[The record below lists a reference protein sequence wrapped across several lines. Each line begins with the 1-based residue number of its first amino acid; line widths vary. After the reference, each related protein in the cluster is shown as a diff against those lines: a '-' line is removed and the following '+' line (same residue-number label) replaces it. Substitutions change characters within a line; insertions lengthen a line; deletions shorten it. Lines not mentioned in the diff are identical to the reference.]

1 MSGTGKED
9 EDMKIIHQT
18 AEYVVVCKAAGEDS
32 EHDLPGMLAEQNGD
46 QAADYYVVHR
56 LDKAA
61 AGLLVL
67 ARDRQT
73 AGELSRQLTENRLRK
88 RYLCVVP
95 GVPEPA
101 SGEMQD
107 LLYKDKMKQK
117 MFPVKRKRAGVKEA
131 SLRYHV
137 LETKAPASND
147 VSNQAKPDDEVP
159 ESPAQVRTIS
169 SKPAEEVKTSPAQ
182 MQSAELTTAQPEG
195 KAPTPLSLVEVE
207 LQTGRYHQIRC
218 QFAARK
224 LPLVGDGKYGSRVR
238 SPHLALF
245 CRTLS
250 FYDVKEK
257 KECSFTAEPPAE
269 FPWTAF
275 SCASDEAE

>member
-1 MSGTGKED
+1 
-9 EDMKIIHQT
+9 MKIIHQT

-32 EHDLPGMLAEQNGD
+32 EHDLPEMLAEQNGD
-46 QAADYYVVHR
+46 RATDYYVVHR
-56 LDKAA
+56 LDQAA
-61 AGLLVL
+61 SGLLVL

-88 RYLCVVP
+88 TYLCVVP
-95 GVPEPA
+95 GVPAPV

-107 LLYKDKMKQK
+107 LLYQDKMKKK

-131 SLRYHV
+131 SLTYRV
-137 LETKAPASND
+137 LETQAP
-147 VSNQAKPDDEVP
+147 
-159 ESPAQVRTIS
+159 
-169 SKPAEEVKTSPAQ
+169 
-182 MQSAELTTAQPEG
+182 LT
-195 KAPTPLSLVEVE
+195 LVEVE
-207 LQTGRYHQIRC
+207 LQTGRFHQIRC

-224 LPLVGDGKYGSRVR
+224 LPLVGDGKYGSRVW

-245 CRTLS
+245 CRQLS
-250 FYDVKEK
+250 FYDAKEK
-257 KECSFTAEPPAE
+257 KECSFTAAPPAE

>member
-1 MSGTGKED
+1 
-9 EDMKIIHQT
+9 MKIIHQT
-18 AEYVVVCKAAGEDS
+18 AEYAVVCKAAGEDS
-32 EHDLPGMLAEQNGD
+32 EHDLPGLLAEQNGD
-46 QAADYYVVHR
+46 HAADYYVVHR

-67 ARDRQT
+67 ARDRRT

-88 RYLCVVP
+88 SYLCAVP

-131 SLRYHV
+131 SLTYRV
-137 LETKAPASND
+137 LETQTSVSND
-147 VSNQAKPDDEVP
+147 VSNQAKPDEDVL
-159 ESPAQVRTIS
+159 ESPAQVQSTAPNLV
-169 SKPAEEVKTSPAQ
+169 KAEGESLV
-182 MQSAELTTAQPEG
+182 
-195 KAPTPLSLVEVE
+195 PLALVEVE
-207 LQTGRYHQIRC
+207 LQTGRFHQIRC

-245 CRTLS
+245 CRQLT
-250 FYDVKEK
+250 FYDAKEK
-257 KECSFTAEPPAE
+257 KELCFTAAPPAE

-275 SCASDEAE
+275 SCAFDEAE

>member
-1 MSGTGKED
+1 
-9 EDMKIIHQT
+9 MKIIHQT

-32 EHDLPGMLAEQNGD
+32 EHDLPEMRAEQNGD
-46 QAADYYVVHR
+46 RATDYYVVHR

-61 AGLLVL
+61 SGLLVL

-73 AGELSRQLTENRLRK
+73 ASELSRQLTENRRRK
-88 RYLCVVP
+88 TYLCVVP
-95 GVPEPA
+95 GVPAPV

-107 LLYKDKMKQK
+107 LLYQDKMKKK

-131 SLRYHV
+131 SLTYRV
-137 LETKAPASND
+137 LETQAP
-147 VSNQAKPDDEVP
+147 
-159 ESPAQVRTIS
+159 
-169 SKPAEEVKTSPAQ
+169 
-182 MQSAELTTAQPEG
+182 LT
-195 KAPTPLSLVEVE
+195 LVEVE
-207 LQTGRYHQIRC
+207 LQTGRFHQIRC

-245 CRTLS
+245 CRQLS
-250 FYDVKEK
+250 FYDAKEK
-257 KECSFTAEPPAE
+257 KECSFTAAPPAE

-275 SCASDEAE
+275 SCASDEVK

>member
-1 MSGTGKED
+1 
-9 EDMKIIHQT
+9 MKIIHQT
-18 AEYVVVCKAAGEDS
+18 AEYAVVCKAAGEDS
-32 EHDLPGMLAEQNGD
+32 EHDLPGLLAEQNGD
-46 QAADYYVVHR
+46 HAADYYVVHR

-67 ARDRQT
+67 ARDRRT

-88 RYLCVVP
+88 SYLCAVP

-131 SLRYHV
+131 SLTYRV
-137 LETKAPASND
+137 LETQTSVSND
-147 VSNQAKPDDEVP
+147 VSNQV
-159 ESPAQVRTIS
+159 
-169 SKPAEEVKTSPAQ
+169 
-182 MQSAELTTAQPEG
+182 QSAASNFVKAEG
-195 KAPTPLSLVEVE
+195 ESLVPLALVEVE
-207 LQTGRYHQIRC
+207 LQTGRFHQIRC

-245 CRTLS
+245 CRQLT
-250 FYDVKEK
+250 FYDAKEK
-257 KECSFTAEPPAE
+257 KERCFTAAPPAE

-275 SCASDEAE
+275 SCAFDEAE

>member
-1 MSGTGKED
+1 
-9 EDMKIIHQT
+9 MKIIHQT

-32 EHDLPGMLAEQNGD
+32 EHDLPGLLAEQNGNR
-46 QAADYYVVHR
+46 ATDYYVVHR

-131 SLRYHV
+131 SLTYRV
-137 LETKAPASND
+137 LEPQASVSND
-147 VSNQAKPDDEVP
+147 VSNQTKPDEEVP
-159 ESPAQVRTIS
+159 ENLAQAGTIS
-169 SKPAEEVKTSPAQ
+169 SKPAEEVKKSPAQ
-182 MQSAELTTAQPEG
+182 LPSAAE
-195 KAPTPLSLVEVE
+195 APTSLTLVEVE
-207 LQTGRYHQIRC
+207 LQTGRFHQIRC

-250 FYDVKEK
+250 FYDPKEK
-257 KECSFTAEPPAE
+257 KELCFTATPPAE

>member
-1 MSGTGKED
+1 
-9 EDMKIIHQT
+9 MKIIHQT

-32 EHDLPGMLAEQNGD
+32 EHDLPGLLAEQNGD
-46 QAADYYVVHR
+46 WAADYYVVHR

-61 AGLLVL
+61 SGLLVL

-88 RYLCVVP
+88 SYLCVVP

-131 SLRYHV
+131 SLTYRV
-137 LETKAPASND
+137 LET
-147 VSNQAKPDDEVP
+147 Q
-159 ESPAQVRTIS
+159 
-169 SKPAEEVKTSPAQ
+169 TSLA
-182 MQSAELTTAQPEG
+182 
-195 KAPTPLSLVEVE
+195 LVEVE
-207 LQTGRYHQIRC
+207 LQTGRFHQIRC

-250 FYDVKEK
+250 FYDPKEK
-257 KECSFTAEPPAE
+257 KELCFTAAPPAE

>member
-1 MSGTGKED
+1 
-9 EDMKIIHQT
+9 MKIIHQT

-32 EHDLPGMLAEQNGD
+32 EHDLPGLLAEQNGD
-46 QAADYYVVHR
+46 RATDYYVVHR

-67 ARDRQT
+67 ARNRQT

-88 RYLCVVP
+88 SYLCVVP

-131 SLRYHV
+131 SLTYRV
-137 LETKAPASND
+137 LETQASVSND
-147 VSNQAKPDDEVP
+147 VSNQAKTDEEVP
-159 ESPAQVRTIS
+159 ESPAQVQST
-169 SKPAEEVKTSPAQ
+169 AEA
-182 MQSAELTTAQPEG
+182 L
-195 KAPTPLSLVEVE
+195 TPLALVEVE
-207 LQTGRYHQIRC
+207 LQTGRFHQIRC
-218 QFAARK
+218 QFAVRK
-224 LPLVGDGKYGSRVR
+224 LPLVGDWKYGSRVQ

-245 CRTLS
+245 CQQLS
-250 FYDVKEK
+250 FYDAKEK
-257 KECSFTAEPPAE
+257 KELCFTATPPAE
-269 FPWTAF
+269 FPWEIFYDRA
-275 SCASDEAE
+275 

>member
-1 MSGTGKED
+1 
-9 EDMKIIHQT
+9 MKIIHQT

-32 EHDLPGMLAEQNGD
+32 EHDLPEMLAEQNGD
-46 QAADYYVVHR
+46 RATDYYVVHR

-88 RYLCVVP
+88 TYLCVVP
-95 GVPEPA
+95 GVPAPV

-107 LLYKDKMKQK
+107 LLYQDKMKKK

-131 SLRYHV
+131 SLTYRV
-137 LETKAPASND
+137 LETQAP
-147 VSNQAKPDDEVP
+147 
-159 ESPAQVRTIS
+159 
-169 SKPAEEVKTSPAQ
+169 
-182 MQSAELTTAQPEG
+182 LT
-195 KAPTPLSLVEVE
+195 LVEVE
-207 LQTGRYHQIRC
+207 LQTGRFHQIRC

-224 LPLVGDGKYGSRVR
+224 LPLVGDGKYGSRVW

-245 CRTLS
+245 CRQLS
-250 FYDVKEK
+250 FYDAKEK
-257 KECSFTAEPPAE
+257 KECSFTAAPPAE

-275 SCASDEAE
+275 SCASDEVK

>member
-1 MSGTGKED
+1 
-9 EDMKIIHQT
+9 MKIIHQT

-32 EHDLPGMLAEQNGD
+32 EHDLPGLLAEQNGD
-46 QAADYYVVHR
+46 RAADYYVVHR

-67 ARDRQT
+67 ARDRRT

-88 RYLCVVP
+88 SYLCAVP

-131 SLRYHV
+131 SLTYRV
-137 LETKAPASND
+137 LETQTSVSND
-147 VSNQAKPDDEVP
+147 VSNQAKPDEDVP
-159 ESPAQVRTIS
+159 ESLAQVQSTAANS
-169 SKPAEEVKTSPAQ
+169 VKAEGEALV
-182 MQSAELTTAQPEG
+182 
-195 KAPTPLSLVEVE
+195 PLALVEVE
-207 LQTGRYHQIRC
+207 LQTGRFHQIRC

-245 CRTLS
+245 CRQLT

-257 KECSFTAEPPAE
+257 KERCFTAAPPTE

-275 SCASDEAE
+275 SCAFDEAE

>member
-1 MSGTGKED
+1 
-9 EDMKIIHQT
+9 MKIIHQT
-18 AEYVVVCKAAGEDS
+18 AEYTVVCKAAGEDS
-32 EHDLPGMLAEQNGD
+32 EHDLPEMLAEQNGD
-46 QAADYYVVHR
+46 RATDYYVVHR

-61 AGLLVL
+61 SGLLVL

-88 RYLCVVP
+88 TYLCVVP
-95 GVPEPA
+95 GVPAPV

-107 LLYKDKMKQK
+107 LLYQDKMKKK

-131 SLRYHV
+131 SLTYRV
-137 LETKAPASND
+137 LETQAP
-147 VSNQAKPDDEVP
+147 
-159 ESPAQVRTIS
+159 
-169 SKPAEEVKTSPAQ
+169 
-182 MQSAELTTAQPEG
+182 LT
-195 KAPTPLSLVEVE
+195 LVEVE
-207 LQTGRYHQIRC
+207 LQTGRFHQIRC

-245 CRTLS
+245 CRQLS
-250 FYDVKEK
+250 FYDAKEK
-257 KECSFTAEPPAE
+257 KECSFTAAPPAE

>member
-1 MSGTGKED
+1 
-9 EDMKIIHQT
+9 MKIIHQT

-32 EHDLPGMLAEQNGD
+32 EHDLPEMLAEQNGD
-46 QAADYYVVHR
+46 QATDYYVVHR
-56 LDKAA
+56 LDQAV

-67 ARDRQT
+67 ARNRVT
-73 AGELSRQLTENRLRK
+73 AAELSRQLTENRLRK
-88 RYLCVVP
+88 TYLCVVP
-95 GVPEPA
+95 GVPAPA

-107 LLYKDKMKQK
+107 LLYKDKMKKK

-137 LETKAPASND
+137 LETKLMNTT
-147 VSNQAKPDDEVP
+147 V
-159 ESPAQVRTIS
+159 TS
-169 SKPAEEVKTSPAQ
+169 SKQEDTAAV
-182 MQSAELTTAQPEG
+182 SASQLT
-195 KAPTPLSLVEVE
+195 LIEVE
-207 LQTGRYHQIRC
+207 LQTGRFHQIRC

-245 CRTLS
+245 CRQLS
-250 FYDVKEK
+250 FYDAKEK
-257 KECSFTAEPPAE
+257 KECSFTAAPPAE

-275 SCASDEAE
+275 SCASDEVK

>member
-1 MSGTGKED
+1 
-9 EDMKIIHQT
+9 MKIIHQT
-18 AEYVVVCKAAGEDS
+18 AEYAVVCKAAGEDS
-32 EHDLPGMLAEQNGD
+32 EHDLPGLLAEQNGD
-46 QAADYYVVHR
+46 RAADYYVVHR

-67 ARDRQT
+67 ARDRAT
-73 AGELSRQLTENRLRK
+73 AAELSRQLMENRLRK
-88 RYLCVVP
+88 SYLCVVP

-131 SLRYHV
+131 SLTYRV
-137 LETKAPASND
+137 LETQAP
-147 VSNQAKPDDEVP
+147 
-159 ESPAQVRTIS
+159 
-169 SKPAEEVKTSPAQ
+169 
-182 MQSAELTTAQPEG
+182 LT
-195 KAPTPLSLVEVE
+195 LVEVE
-207 LQTGRYHQIRC
+207 LQTGRFHQIRC

-245 CRTLS
+245 CRQLS
-250 FYDVKEK
+250 FYDAKEK
-257 KECSFTAEPPAE
+257 KECSFTAAPPAE
-269 FPWTAF
+269 FPWEIF
-275 SCASDEAE
+275 YD

>member
-1 MSGTGKED
+1 
-9 EDMKIIHQT
+9 MKIIHQT

-32 EHDLPGMLAEQNGD
+32 EHDLPEMLAEQNGD
-46 QAADYYVVHR
+46 RATDYYVVHR
-56 LDKAA
+56 LDQAV

-67 ARDRQT
+67 ARNRVT
-73 AGELSRQLTENRLRK
+73 AAELSRQLTENRLRK
-88 RYLCVVP
+88 TYLCVVS
-95 GVPEPA
+95 GVLASA

-107 LLYKDKMKQK
+107 LLYKDKMKKK

-137 LETKAPASND
+137 LETKLMNTTVTSSKQEDTAAEQIRRLSAEGKITK
-147 VSNQAKPDDEVP
+147 SAEK
-159 ESPAQVRTIS
+159 SPA
-169 SKPAEEVKTSPAQ
+169 P
-182 MQSAELTTAQPEG
+182 LT
-195 KAPTPLSLVEVE
+195 LVEVE
-207 LQTGRYHQIRC
+207 LQTGRFHQIRC

-245 CRTLS
+245 CRQLS
-250 FYDVKEK
+250 FYDAKEK
-257 KECSFTAEPPAE
+257 KECSFTAAPPAE

-275 SCASDEAE
+275 SCASDEVK

>member
-1 MSGTGKED
+1 
-9 EDMKIIHQT
+9 MKIIHQT
-18 AEYVVVCKAAGEDS
+18 AEYAVVCKAAGEDS
-32 EHDLPGMLAEQNGD
+32 EHDLPGLLAEQNGD

-61 AGLLVL
+61 SGLLVL
-67 ARDRQT
+67 ARDRRT
-73 AGELSRQLTENRLRK
+73 SAELSRQLTENRLRK
-88 RYLCVVP
+88 SYLCVVP

-131 SLRYHV
+131 SLTYRV
-137 LETKAPASND
+137 LETQASVSND
-147 VSNQAKPDDEVP
+147 VSNQAKTDEEVP
-159 ESPAQVRTIS
+159 ESPAQVQST
-169 SKPAEEVKTSPAQ
+169 AEA
-182 MQSAELTTAQPEG
+182 L
-195 KAPTPLSLVEVE
+195 TPLALVEVE
-207 LQTGRYHQIRC
+207 LQTGRFHQIRC

-250 FYDVKEK
+250 FYDPKEK
-257 KECSFTAEPPAE
+257 KELCFTAAPPAE

>member
-1 MSGTGKED
+1 
-9 EDMKIIHQT
+9 MKIIHQT

-32 EHDLPGMLAEQNGD
+32 EHDLPGLLAEQNGD
-46 QAADYYVVHR
+46 RAADYYVVHR
-56 LDKAA
+56 LDQAA
-61 AGLLVL
+61 SGLLVL
-67 ARDRQT
+67 ARNRRT

-88 RYLCVVP
+88 SYLCVVP

-131 SLRYHV
+131 SLAYRV
-137 LETKAPASND
+137 LETQAPLA
-147 VSNQAKPDDEVP
+147 
-159 ESPAQVRTIS
+159 
-169 SKPAEEVKTSPAQ
+169 
-182 MQSAELTTAQPEG
+182 
-195 KAPTPLSLVEVE
+195 LVEVE
-207 LQTGRYHQIRC
+207 LQTGRFHQIRC

-250 FYDVKEK
+250 FYDAKEK
-257 KECSFTAEPPAE
+257 KELCFTATPPVE
-269 FPWTAF
+269 FPWAAF

>member
-1 MSGTGKED
+1 
-9 EDMKIIHQT
+9 MKIIHQT

-46 QAADYYVVHR
+46 RETDYYVVHR

-61 AGLLVL
+61 SGLLVL

-88 RYLCVVP
+88 TYLCVVP
-95 GVPEPA
+95 GVPAPV

-107 LLYKDKMKQK
+107 LLYQDKMKKK

-131 SLRYHV
+131 SLTYRV
-137 LETKAPASND
+137 LETQAP
-147 VSNQAKPDDEVP
+147 
-159 ESPAQVRTIS
+159 
-169 SKPAEEVKTSPAQ
+169 
-182 MQSAELTTAQPEG
+182 LT
-195 KAPTPLSLVEVE
+195 LVEVE
-207 LQTGRYHQIRC
+207 LQTGRFHQIRC

-245 CRTLS
+245 CRQLS
-250 FYDVKEK
+250 FYDAKEK
-257 KECSFTAEPPAE
+257 KECSFTAAPPAE
-269 FPWTAF
+269 FPWEIF
-275 SCASDEAE
+275 YD

>member
-1 MSGTGKED
+1 MSETRKED

-32 EHDLPGMLAEQNGD
+32 EHDLPGLLAEQNGD
-46 QAADYYVVHR
+46 RATDYYVVHR

-67 ARDRQT
+67 ARDRRT

-88 RYLCVVP
+88 SYLCVVP

-131 SLRYHV
+131 SLTYRV
-137 LETKAPASND
+137 LETQASVSND
-147 VSNQAKPDDEVP
+147 VSNQAKTDEEVP
-159 ESPAQVRTIS
+159 ESPAQVQST
-169 SKPAEEVKTSPAQ
+169 AEA
-182 MQSAELTTAQPEG
+182 L
-195 KAPTPLSLVEVE
+195 TPLALVEVE
-207 LQTGRYHQIRC
+207 LQTGRFHQIRC

-224 LPLVGDGKYGSRVR
+224 LPLVGDGKYGSRAR
-238 SPHLALF
+238 SPHLGLF

-250 FYDVKEK
+250 FYDPKEK
-257 KECSFTAEPPAE
+257 KELCFTAAPPAE

>member
-1 MSGTGKED
+1 
-9 EDMKIIHQT
+9 MKIIHQT

-32 EHDLPGMLAEQNGD
+32 EHDLPEMLAEQNGD
-46 QAADYYVVHR
+46 RATDYYVVHR
-56 LDKAA
+56 LDQAV

-67 ARDRQT
+67 ARNRVT
-73 AGELSRQLTENRLRK
+73 AAVLSRQLTENRLRK
-88 RYLCVVP
+88 TYLCVVP
-95 GVPEPA
+95 GVPAPA

-107 LLYKDKMKQK
+107 LLYQDKMKRK

-137 LETKAPASND
+137 LETKLMNTT
-147 VSNQAKPDDEVP
+147 V
-159 ESPAQVRTIS
+159 TS
-169 SKPAEEVKTSPAQ
+169 SKQEDTAAV
-182 MQSAELTTAQPEG
+182 SASQLT
-195 KAPTPLSLVEVE
+195 LVEVE
-207 LQTGRYHQIRC
+207 LQTGRFHQIRC

-245 CRTLS
+245 CRQLS
-250 FYDVKEK
+250 FYDAKEK
-257 KECSFTAEPPAE
+257 KECSFTAAPPAE

-275 SCASDEAE
+275 SCASDEVK

>member
-1 MSGTGKED
+1 
-9 EDMKIIHQT
+9 MKIIHQT

-32 EHDLPGMLAEQNGD
+32 EHDLPEMLAEQNGD
-46 QAADYYVVHR
+46 RATDYYVVHR

-61 AGLLVL
+61 SGLLVL

-88 RYLCVVP
+88 TYLCVVP
-95 GVPEPA
+95 GVPAPV

-107 LLYKDKMKQK
+107 LLYQDKMKKK

-131 SLRYHV
+131 SLTYRV
-137 LETKAPASND
+137 LETQAP
-147 VSNQAKPDDEVP
+147 
-159 ESPAQVRTIS
+159 
-169 SKPAEEVKTSPAQ
+169 
-182 MQSAELTTAQPEG
+182 LT
-195 KAPTPLSLVEVE
+195 LVVVE
-207 LQTGRYHQIRC
+207 LQTGRFHQIRC

-245 CRTLS
+245 CRQLS
-250 FYDVKEK
+250 FYDAKEK
-257 KECSFTAEPPAE
+257 KECSFTAAPPAE

-275 SCASDEAE
+275 SCASDEVK